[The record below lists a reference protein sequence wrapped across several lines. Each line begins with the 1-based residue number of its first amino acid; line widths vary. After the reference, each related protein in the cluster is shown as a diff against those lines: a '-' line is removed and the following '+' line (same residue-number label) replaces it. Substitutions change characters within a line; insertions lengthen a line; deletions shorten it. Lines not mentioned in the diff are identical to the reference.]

1 MNIVLSFIF
10 SQYEISIIDTLT
22 NMLYNESFDEFESSL
37 KMFYGKVD
45 TNILRCIKLGFLEL
59 YMTDN
64 STDYRYG
71 EFVALLDTLMNLPQN
86 NTRNKLYV
94 AVSSAVGAV
103 FYGRRGNITKAISLG
118 NISFNLFNEIYSEN
132 PDVYDAYLPMGIY
145 HFAMG
150 YLSRSSSRKKM
161 GISMVKE
168 SAKRGILVKLL
179 SYAALV
185 YMYVFDKKP
194 GYAVNYALKAL
205 ELYPKSRTF
214 RWILA
219 YAYKEA
225 AMYKDAIGMY
235 REILTDLKERNPNC
249 KVCLAEVY
257 LYLGE
262 SYKAL
267 GDGKMAQKS
276 FWSSHYYA
284 NSEKD
289 PYRQRKVKE
298 ILKKLAKY
306 GIRG

>member
-22 NMLYNESFDEFESSL
+22 KMLYNERFDEFESSL
-37 KMFYGKVD
+37 KRFYGKVD
-45 TNILRCIKLGFLEL
+45 INILRCIKLGFLEL

-71 EFVALLDTLMNLPQN
+71 EFVKLLDTLINLPQN
-86 NTRNKLYV
+86 STRNKLYV
-94 AVSSAVGAV
+94 AVSSAIGAI

-118 NISFNLFNEIYSEN
+118 SISFNLFKEIYSEN
-132 PDVYDAYLPMGIY
+132 PDVYDVYLPMGIY

-150 YLSRSSSRKKM
+150 YLSRSSSRRKK
-161 GISMVKE
+161 GINMVKE
-168 SAKRGILVKLL
+168 TVKKGILVKPL

-185 YMYVFDKKP
+185 YMYIFDKKP
-194 GYAVNYALKAL
+194 GYAVKYALKAL

-225 AMYKDAIGMY
+225 GMYKDAIRVY
-235 REILTDLKERNPNC
+235 REILMDLKKRNPNC

-257 LYLGE
+257 FYMGE
-262 SYKAL
+262 SYSDL
-267 GDGKMAQKS
+267 GNEEMAKKS

-289 PYRQRKVKE
+289 LYRQRKVKK

-306 GIRG
+306 GIGN